1 MENKI
6 MKHIIYFTAEWCN
19 PCARTRPFAE
29 ELVHDGYNIKFVDAD
44 TETQL
49 VKDLEVRSIP
59 TFILFED
66 GKEIAR
72 MNGAKTKQQLLDFW
86 G

>member
-6 MKHIIYFTAEWCN
+6 MKHILYFTADWCN
-19 PCARTRPFAE
+19 PCARTKPFAE
-29 ELVHDGYNIKFVDAD
+29 ELIQEGYSIKLIDAD
-44 TETQL
+44 IEGQL
-49 VKDLEVRSIP
+49 VKDLQVKSIP

-66 GKEIAR
+66 SKEIAR

>member
-6 MKHIIYFTAEWCN
+6 MKHILYFTAEWCN

-29 ELVHDGYNIKFVDAD
+29 ELVSDGYNINFIDAD
-44 TETQL
+44 SEIQL
-49 VKDLEVRSIP
+49 VKDLGVKSIP
-59 TFILFED
+59 TFVLFED

-72 MNGAKTKQQLLDFW
+72 INGAKTKQQLLDFW

>member
-6 MKHIIYFTAEWCN
+6 MKHILYFTADWCN

-29 ELVHDGYNIKFVDAD
+29 ELIQEGYDIKFIDAD
-44 TETQL
+44 AEVEL
-49 VKDLEVRSIP
+49 VKDLEVKSIP
-59 TFILFED
+59 TFILFKDSQEVS
-66 GKEIAR
+66 R

>member
-6 MKHIIYFTAEWCN
+6 MKHILYFTAEWCN

-29 ELVHDGYNIKFVDAD
+29 ELVNDGYSIKFVDAD
-44 TETQL
+44 SETQL
-49 VKDLEVRSIP
+49 VKDLEVRSVP